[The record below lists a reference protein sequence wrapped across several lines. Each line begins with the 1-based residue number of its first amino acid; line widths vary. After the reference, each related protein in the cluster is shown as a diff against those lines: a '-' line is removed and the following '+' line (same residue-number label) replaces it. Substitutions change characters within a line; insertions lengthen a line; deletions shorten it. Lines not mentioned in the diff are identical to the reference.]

1 MPDGYAKSI
10 GARDSGL
17 KARDFDDFR
26 VAPEAIEIVVGAGFF
41 GEDVDQIISV
51 VGQHPFSVVVTFYAN
66 RIFAALVQL
75 AADLFGDGL
84 NLSGIRTGADYK
96 KVGEGSD
103 VAQIQHAN
111 ICRFLRFSSAGRGN
125 PGRGV
130 EWFGELLSGGIT
142 WVGYSSKVL
151 LPVWYT
157 ENTNATIASCIFV
170 PWRAGGER

>member
-111 ICRFLRFSSAGRGN
+111 ICRF
-125 PGRGV
+125 
-130 EWFGELLSGGIT
+130 
-142 WVGYSSKVL
+142 
-151 LPVWYT
+151 
-157 ENTNATIASCIFV
+157 
-170 PWRAGGER
+170 